1 MTRTYKTLSFE
12 ELSLESFEMKDYL
25 RNMNLVDARLKFA
38 IRAKMTTSV
47 MMNYKGMAE
56 LKKVG

>member
-47 MMNYKGMAE
+47 MMNYKGMTE
-56 LKKVG
+56 LKKAG